1 MSLLDLDNKVV
12 NLDFIKSLGFNPL
25 LVLSDCK
32 LYDKRLSI
40 NIGDCKFDIGFLY
53 YNSET
58 QELEF
63 VVYFTSV
70 LEDFDQIVTK
80 IQPRDVGDVIVFIEN
95 MTGISKNAVNRI
107 LKH

>member
-1 MSLLDLDNKVV
+1 MSLLDLDNKVID
-12 NLDFIKSLGFNPL
+12 LDFIKSLGFNPL

-40 NIGDCKFDIGFLY
+40 NNFDIGFFY
-53 YNSET
+53 YNTET

-70 LEDFDQIVTK
+70 LEDFDQIVKK
-80 IQPRDVGDVIVFIEN
+80 IQPHDVGDIIVFIEN
-95 MTGISKNAVNRI
+95 MTEISKNAIKRM